1 MVQSNDGRKILDT
14 IGALQNSLTKTE
26 KRIAEQILATPE
38 LLAQSSLSEIA
49 RTLSVGEATFIR
61 FCRSLGFKGFS
72 DFKLDFAIEIATQSQ
87 QPVALLDTNI
97 GPKDK
102 PRQIATKLQNVINRV
117 VGETIN
123 LLDFDELNKVV
134 KAMRQAKRIFLFGV
148 GSSGV
153 IANGAKN
160 KLMRIGFQ
168 VDAENNNH
176 FMYMQASLMR
186 KGDVVI
192 GISHS
197 GTSPET
203 TKALEIAKE
212 AGAVTV
218 AITHNLRSPITKVSD
233 YVLNNGNRQ
242 GQLQGDSVGTQIT
255 QLFVLDLIYALLV
268 QAEQEKATQS
278 KQKTVDVIVQ
288 QRDK

>member
-1 MVQSNDGRKILDT
+1 MVAKQYGRILDT
-14 IGALQNSLTKTE
+14 IGALQHSLTKTE
-26 KRIAEQILATPE
+26 KRIAEQILASPQI
-38 LLAQSSLSEIA
+38 LSQASLAEIA
-49 RTLSVGEATFIR
+49 RSLEVGEATFIR
-61 FCRSLGFKGFS
+61 FCRTLGFKGFS
-72 DFKLDFAIEIATQSQ
+72 DFKLDFAIELATHNQESLT
-87 QPVALLDTNI
+87 LLETDI
-97 GPKDK
+97 LPEDE
-102 PRQIATKLQNVINRV
+102 PAQIAAKLQNVIHKV
-117 VGETIN
+117 VSETIN
-123 LLDFDELNKVV
+123 LLDFDVLEKVV
-134 KAMRQAKRIFLFGV
+134 KELRTARRIFLFGV

-153 IANGAKN
+153 VAESAKN

-176 FMYMQASLMR
+176 FMYMQASLMK

-197 GTSPET
+197 GYAQET
-203 TKALEIAKE
+203 IKALEIAQQ
-212 AGAVTV
+212 AGAITV

-268 QAEQEKATQS
+268 QAEEEKATRS
-278 KQKTVDVIVQ
+278 KQKTVEVILQ

>member
-1 MVQSNDGRKILDT
+1 MVAKQYGRILDT
-14 IGALQNSLTKTE
+14 IGALQHSLTKTE
-26 KRIAEQILATPE
+26 KRIAEQILASPQI
-38 LLAQSSLSEIA
+38 LAQASLAEIA
-49 RTLSVGEATFIR
+49 TSLDVGEATFIR
-61 FCRSLGFKGFS
+61 FCRTLGFKGFS
-72 DFKLDFAIEIATQSQ
+72 DFKLDFAIELATHNQE
-87 QPVALLDTNI
+87 PLTLLETDI
-97 GPKDK
+97 LPEDE
-102 PRQIATKLQNVINRV
+102 PAQIAAKLQNVIHKV
-117 VGETIN
+117 VSETIN
-123 LLDFDELNKVV
+123 LLDFDVLEKVV
-134 KAMRQAKRIFLFGV
+134 KELRTARRIFLFGV
-148 GSSGV
+148 GSSGIV
-153 IANGAKN
+153 AESAKN

-176 FMYMQASLMR
+176 FMYMQASLMK

-197 GTSPET
+197 GYAQET
-203 TKALEIAKE
+203 IKALEIAQQ
-212 AGAVTV
+212 AGAITV

-268 QAEQEKATQS
+268 QAEEEKATRS
-278 KQKTVDVIVQ
+278 KQKTVEVILQ

>member
-14 IGALQNSLTKTE
+14 IGALQSSLTKTE

-49 RTLSVGEATFIR
+49 RTLGVGEATFIR

-87 QPVALLDTNI
+87 QPVNLLDTNI

-102 PRQIATKLQNVINRV
+102 PRQIAAKLQNVINRV